1 MVNQTT
7 DSNNEA
13 VKSPQGFVHY
23 GVLKCLA
30 LEGKPERT
38 KDDPKSPHYTII
50 AKDTQDQKYKIVIN
64 VKSKEEPSAL
74 MVFIDEDFKHPITN
88 QLPSLQSGLKEIKKS
103 ERKAGGIA
111 LDFIRG
117 NLFDITKM
125 KLIPFD
131 VEGDNNDL
139 NDKIDFIVQ
148 QAIKKNTE
156 VDLYAFG
163 EPFDNNPGIHQ
174 IHMNQGNPKSLPFF
188 KENGVFQ
195 DGALFFHFRTQNKWI
210 AFFSAFQS
218 QSFHT
223 NDLDGS
229 PIEQDDTTTGVKP
242 LATGAEPLAD
252 VKSAVK
258 IIAALVNPIGNDKGN
273 EWVMLLNVTSTPVDV
288 NNWSL
293 KDRVKRGL
301 PLNGIIQPGSIMTV
315 TFPSQ
320 SEQDFQLGN
329 NGGIITLLNA
339 QGLKVDG
346 ISYTKEDVREQGYV
360 VVF

>member
-1 MVNQTT
+1 MVNRTT
-7 DSNNEA
+7 NSNNEA
-13 VKSPQGFVHY
+13 VQSPQGFEHY

-30 LEGKPERT
+30 LEGIPERL
-38 KDDPKSPHYTII
+38 KDDPKSPHYTIT

-64 VKSKEEPSAL
+64 VKSKKEPSDL

-88 QLPSLQSGLKEIKKS
+88 TLLSLKFGYQEIEKS

-163 EPFDNNPGIHQ
+163 QPFDKGERGIHQ

-229 PIEQDDTTTGVKP
+229 PIEQDNAT
-242 LATGAEPLAD
+242 TGAEPLAD
-252 VKSAVK
+252 VKPSVK
-258 IIAALVNPIGNDKGN
+258 IIAALANPIGNDKGN
-273 EWVMLLNVTSTPVDV
+273 EWVMLLNVTPNPVDV

-315 TFPSQ
+315 TFPGQ
-320 SEQDFQLGN
+320 SEPDFQLGN

-346 ISYTKEDVREQGYV
+346 VSYTKEDAQEQGHTI
-360 VVF
+360 VF

>member
-1 MVNQTT
+1 
-7 DSNNEA
+7 
-13 VKSPQGFVHY
+13 
-23 GVLKCLA
+23 
-30 LEGKPERT
+30 
-38 KDDPKSPHYTII
+38 
-50 AKDTQDQKYKIVIN
+50 
-64 VKSKEEPSAL
+64 
-74 MVFIDEDFKHPITN
+74 
-88 QLPSLQSGLKEIKKS
+88 
-103 ERKAGGIA
+103 
-111 LDFIRG
+111 
-117 NLFDITKM
+117 
-125 KLIPFD
+125 
-131 VEGDNNDL
+131 
-139 NDKIDFIVQ
+139 
-148 QAIKKNTE
+148 
-156 VDLYAFG
+156 
-163 EPFDNNPGIHQ
+163 
-174 IHMNQGNPKSLPFF
+174 MNQGNPKSLPFF

-273 EWVMLLNVTSTPVDV
+273 EWVMLLNVTPTPVDV
-288 NNWSL
+288 NNWLL

>member
-1 MVNQTT
+1 MVNTT
-7 DSNNEA
+7 TNSTNEA
-13 VKSPQGFVHY
+13 VKNPQGFKNY
-23 GVLKCLA
+23 GVLKCRTLQ
-30 LEGKPERT
+30 GIPERN
-38 KDDPKSPHYTII
+38 DPTPHYTII
-50 AKDTQDQKYKIVIN
+50 AQGTQNQEYKIVIN
-64 VKSKEEPSAL
+64 VKSKKEPSDL
-74 MVFIDEDFKHPITN
+74 IVFIDEDFKHPIT
-88 QLPSLQSGLKEIKKS
+88 SGLSSLDFGFKEIKKS
-103 ERKAGGIA
+103 ERKASGFA

-131 VEGDNNDL
+131 VQGDDNDL

-163 EPFDNNPGIHQ
+163 QPFDKGERGIHQ

-229 PIEQDDTTTGVKP
+229 PIEQDDTTTGAKP
-242 LATGAEPLAD
+242 LVTGAEPLAD
-252 VKSAVK
+252 VKPAVK

-273 EWVMLLNVTSTPVDV
+273 EWVMLLNVTPTPVDV

-315 TFPSQ
+315 TFPGQ
-320 SEQDFQLGN
+320 SEPDFQLGN

-339 QGLKVDG
+339 KGLKVDG
-346 ISYTKEDVREQGYV
+346 VSYTKEDIREQGYV